1 MHDRDIVM
9 LYFNRNEKAI
19 SETISKYSTYCMSIA
34 YGILLNE
41 QDAEEC
47 VNDTYLR
54 VWNSIPPAQP
64 HSLKAYVGTIV
75 RRLAI
80 NKYKREHTAKRNK
93 DLEIAFEELSDCVP
107 IPDDNVEGL
116 PALLDEFLGSL
127 SETDL
132 RLFMRRYW
140 YSVLP
145 TELAKQEGMT
155 VNAVTVRLYKIRNR
169 LHSFLK
175 ERGYMP

>member
-1 MHDRDIVM
+1 MEDHRIVDLYWARSESAIEQTERKYGKM
-9 LYFNRNEKAI
+9 LTGI
-19 SETISKYSTYCMSIA
+19 SVALVPTTE
-34 YGILLNE
+34 
-41 QDAEEC
+41 DAEEC

-75 RRLAI
+75 RRLAL
-80 NKYKREHTAKRNK
+80 NKYKREHTAKQNK

-116 PALLDEFLGSL
+116 PALLDEFLGGL

-145 TELAKQEGMT
+145 AELAKQEGMT
-155 VNAVTVRLYKIRNR
+155 VNAVTVRLYKIRNQ

-175 ERGYMP
+175 ERGYTP